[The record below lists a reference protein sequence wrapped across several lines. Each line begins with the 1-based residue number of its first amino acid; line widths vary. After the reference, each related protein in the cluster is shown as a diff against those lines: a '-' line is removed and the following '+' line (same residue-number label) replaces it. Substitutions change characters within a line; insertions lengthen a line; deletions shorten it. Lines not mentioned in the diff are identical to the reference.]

1 MESVCIPTTPPSK
14 PQTQPPKPT
23 IASTTQRMMAIVMKC
38 YKNIPVTSP
47 FNSFAHERFGGSFT
61 FGIILMGW
69 CKKDVTPLLTHWNYV
84 FLALTHQYY
93 NHWYL
98 EHFHLNCPLVNI
110 DGLVQ
115 ERRNSIAN
123 ALELRLSCTNL
134 SIWQWWLLPG
144 LSLPERSRLQWVKSI
159 SNLMS
164 VGYLLNYIITSKSSQ
179 TQVLALQQ
187 IYNCIC

>member
-1 MESVCIPTTPPSK
+1 
-14 PQTQPPKPT
+14 
-23 IASTTQRMMAIVMKC
+23 MKC

-69 CKKDVTPLLTHWNYV
+69 CKKDVTPLLTHWSYI
-84 FLALTHQYY
+84 FLALTHRYY
-93 NHWYL
+93 NYWYL

-115 ERRNSIAN
+115 EIHNSIAN

-134 SIWQWWLLPG
+134 LIWQWCHYLNGLG
-144 LSLPERSRLQWVKSI
+144 YNELNLSLIWCLLATCWIISSLQNLHKLKCWP
-159 SNLMS
+159 SNKFITVYVRYHDS
-164 VGYLLNYIITSKSSQ
+164 YLYPCTWWRYNMKIHYWPF
-179 TQVLALQQ
+179 VMW
-187 IYNCIC
+187 IYLTKGH